1 MIWGVN
7 RVHRHV
13 GGVDGDWL
21 EKWGEDEGDEEPVRY
36 SEGSSEERE
45 QLVRAEEIK
54 NELKRLSRLAASVEP
69 GLANRLEEMSRWV
82 KDKKPGLLV
91 RKKTVLLF
99 LLELIED
106 ARFWLDI
113 KALTPETRQAVFDRM
128 TPSQRYW
135 HGYLFPKWFNEP
147 DPKLSI
153 WKQKMMA
160 GDFREEDYPLI
171 KLLLY
176 HAQKSGGSAVRR
188 YIIDLSMATDL
199 VVSGHLGVPL
209 CVQLT
214 TIASDLAIDKKQ
226 AWEVTLRYWGIER
239 GLFVSFNPGN
249 QPDIVGFLADEI
261 LRQSDELPSVCYN
274 EWSVGQ

>member
-1 MIWGVN
+1 MRDNKGC
-7 RVHRHV
+7 
-13 GGVDGDWL
+13 L
-21 EKWGEDEGDEEPVRY
+21 EQG
-36 SEGSSEERE
+36 E

-54 NELKRLSRLAASVEP
+54 NELKRLSRLAASLEP

-99 LLELIED
+99 LLQLIED
-106 ARFWLDI
+106 ARFCLDV
-113 KALTPETRQAVFDRM
+113 KTLTPEQRQVVFDRM
-128 TPSQRYW
+128 TSSQRYW

-153 WKQKMMA
+153 WKQKIMA
-160 GDFREEDYPLI
+160 GNFTEDDYPLI
-171 KLLLY
+171 KILLY

-199 VVSGHLGVPL
+199 VVSGYLGVPL

-214 TIASDLAIDKKQ
+214 TVASELAIDKKQ

-274 EWSVGQ
+274 EWSVEQ